1 MRSCFSAPLLAVA
14 ASLLSV
20 ASVAQTRFC
29 IGGDLD
35 HISAADRATCSATM
49 QAVRATAASLQAPN
63 GWHFV
68 VVCGEEGWKNYASF
82 SSRGEAVLERI
93 ADTDHAQQTT
103 YFREANLHTAQVH
116 GLERAVAHEI
126 ASILLKTDDEIAIQ
140 TQMATWERK
149 GLVEEA
155 LLTR

>member
-1 MRSCFSAPLLAVA
+1 MRPCFTAPVLALA

-35 HISAADRATCSATM
+35 HISANDRAACSATM
-49 QAVRATAASLQAPN
+49 AAVRTAAASLNAPN

-82 SSRGEAVLERI
+82 SSRGEAVLERV
-93 ADTDHAQQTT
+93 ADTDQVQQTT
-103 YFREANLHTAQVH
+103 YFREDGLRATQAH
-116 GLERAVAHEI
+116 GLERAVAHEV
-126 ASILLKTDDEIAIQ
+126 ASILLKTDDEVAIQ
-140 TQMATWERK
+140 TQMATWERT
-149 GLVEEA
+149 GQVQEA
-155 LLTR
+155 LLSR

>member
-14 ASLLSV
+14 VSLFSV

-35 HISAADRATCSATM
+35 HISSTERATCSATM
-49 QAVRATAASLQAPN
+49 QAVRAAAANLHAP
-63 GWHFV
+63 GDWHFV

-82 SSRGEAVLERI
+82 SSRGEAVLDRM

-103 YFREANLHTAQVH
+103 YLREGSLHTAEAG
-116 GLERAVAHEI
+116 GLERAVAHEV
-126 ASILLKTDDEIAIQ
+126 ASILLKSDDEVAIQ
-140 TQMATWERK
+140 TQMAVWERK
-149 GLVEEA
+149 GEVQEA